1 MYKKILAPLDGSE
14 LAECALEHVN
24 AIAKGCK
31 VPEVVLFRVVEPI
44 YSGAAALPEGAMMYA
59 ELIEQSQKDAES
71 YIASITGKFKQKY
84 NIPAKSVLANGN
96 AAEEILEYVKKNDVD
111 LIIMTTHGR
120 SGVSRF
126 LFGSVA
132 DKVSRHSTVPVLII
146 SPPGCRMSTEQ
157 PK

>member
-31 VPEVVLFRVVEPI
+31 VPEVIFIRVVEPV
-44 YSGAAALPEGAMMYA
+44 YSGVAALPEGGIMYA
-59 ELIEQSQKDAES
+59 EMIKQNEKEAES
-71 YIASITGKFKQKY
+71 YIAGITEKFKQKY
-84 NIPAKSVLANGN
+84 SISAQSVLANGN
-96 AAEEILEYVKKNDVD
+96 VAEEILEYVKKYNVD

-132 DKVSRHSTVPVLII
+132 DKVSRHSPVPVLII
-146 SPPGCRMSTEQ
+146 SPPGCRLGAEQ
-157 PK
+157 LA